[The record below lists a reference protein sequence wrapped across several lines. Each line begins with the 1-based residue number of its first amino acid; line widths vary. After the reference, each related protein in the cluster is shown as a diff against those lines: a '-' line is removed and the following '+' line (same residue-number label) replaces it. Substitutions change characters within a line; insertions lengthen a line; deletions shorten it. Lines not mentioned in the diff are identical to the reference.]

1 MCSRLKCRI
10 LQDSVYVAQPPIWLR
25 HLTLPQVITARKNF
39 SSALICTYKKIL
51 LVLTTSSE
59 QSDHGSR
66 SSSYANFH
74 TNSSQVLREPSK
86 GELNDRFRII
96 ITRAV
101 EFITATDASPSI
113 NELQLTRRLFSILLH
128 GLCSPLEKKNH
139 TWSNTWSIRSALRKH
154 TARIMVWLLEPHQ
167 SINTRVYAIRS
178 LMEEPR
184 AREILSCILE
194 VHPQVFINFKTRIP
208 SLCIKL

>member
-10 LQDSVYVAQPPIWLR
+10 LRVSVYVVQLPTWLR
-25 HLTLPQVITARKNF
+25 HLTFLQVITACKSFRHLYIYTQKIF
-39 SSALICTYKKIL
+39 S
-51 LVLTTSSE
+51 VLTTSSE

-66 SSSYANFH
+66 SSSYTNFN
-74 TNSSQVLREPSK
+74 TNSSPILREPSK

-96 ITRAV
+96 VTRAV
-101 EFITATDASPSI
+101 EFIMAADASPSVS
-113 NELQLTRRLFSILLH
+113 ELQLTRRLFSILLH
-128 GLCSPLEKKNH
+128 GLCNPLEKKNH
-139 TWSNTWSIRSALRKH
+139 WSNTWSVRSALRKY

-167 SINTRVYAIRS
+167 SINTRMYAIRS

-194 VHPQVFINFKTRIP
+194 VHPQVFTLINLYMFFHFM
-208 SLCIKL
+208 C